1 MKLDRQID
9 HADAIAKLVGTNDKN
24 LKVFKQYMNLS
35 VSLHGKDIVVTG
47 GEDKKDLL
55 NQIFHVLI
63 DLAEHQVKITE
74 RDVMYV
80 IKCIENND
88 ERDLLTLYKN
98 NKQVYTTSL
107 GKQIFPK
114 TFNQKIY
121 VDAIKKNDLTFGVG
135 PAGTGKTF
143 LGVAM
148 ALDALKSN
156 IVKKII
162 LTRPVVEAGESLGFL
177 PGDLKEKIDP
187 YLVPLYDA
195 LYDMLGVALTNT
207 YLEKSIIE
215 IAPLA
220 FMRGRTLEN
229 AFVILDEAQN
239 TTIAQ
244 MKMFLTRLGFS
255 SKMLITGDPTQTDL
269 PKGVPSGLNDA
280 LKHLNGLK
288 DIEVVT
294 FDTLDVIRHPLVQ
307 RILERYEND
316 SNKLH

>member
-1 MKLDRQID
+1 MKLDRVIN
-9 HADAIAKLVGTNDKN
+9 HADVISKLVGSQDRN
-24 LKVFKQYMNLS
+24 LKVFKQYLNIS
-35 VSLHGKDIVVTG
+35 VSLQGSHIVMDAKEDDIPKLT
-47 GEDKKDLL
+47 
-55 NQIFHVLI
+55 QIFDILI
-63 DLAEHQVKITE
+63 DLAEHQIALSE

-80 IKCIENND
+80 IKSVEHQTHEHIHA
-88 ERDLLTLYKN
+88 LYTQR
-98 NKQVYTTSL
+98 KQVYANHH

-114 TFNQKIY
+114 TYHQKMY
-121 VDAIKKNDLTFGVG
+121 VEAIGSHDLIFGVG

-148 ALDALKSN
+148 ALHALKN
-156 IVKKII
+156 NTVKKII

-195 LYDMLGVALTNT
+195 LYDMLGVQQTNL
-207 YLEKSIIE
+207 YLEKGIIE

-220 FMRGRTLEN
+220 FMRGRTLES

-239 TTIAQ
+239 TTRSQ

-255 SKMLITGDPTQTDL
+255 SKMLITGDPSQTDL
-269 PKGVPSGLNDA
+269 PKGVLSGLNDA
-280 LKHLNGLK
+280 LHHLKGLK
-288 DIEVVT
+288 DMSIVT

-307 RILERYEND
+307 NILERYEKNES
-316 SNKLH
+316 SNL

>member
-1 MKLDRQID
+1 MKLDRMIN
-9 HADAIAKLVGTNDKN
+9 HADVISKLVGSQDRN
-24 LKVFKQYMNLS
+24 LKVFKQYLNIS
-35 VSLHGKDIVVTG
+35 VSLQGNHIVMDAKEDDIPKLT
-47 GEDKKDLL
+47 
-55 NQIFHVLI
+55 QIFDILI
-63 DLAEHQVKITE
+63 DLAEHQVILSE

-80 IKCIENND
+80 IKSVEHQTHEHIFK
-88 ERDLLTLYKN
+88 LYTQR
-98 NKQVYTTSL
+98 KQVYANHQ

-114 TFNQKIY
+114 TFNQKTY
-121 VDAIKKNDLTFGVG
+121 VEAIGSHDLIFGVG

-148 ALDALKSN
+148 ALHALKTN

-195 LYDMLGVALTNT
+195 LYDMLGIQQTNL
-207 YLEKSIIE
+207 YLEKGIIE

-220 FMRGRTLEN
+220 FMRGRTLES

-239 TTIAQ
+239 TTRSQ

-255 SKMLITGDPTQTDL
+255 SKMLITGDPSQTDL
-269 PKGVPSGLNDA
+269 PKGILSGLNDA
-280 LKHLNGLK
+280 LHHLKGLK
-288 DIEVVT
+288 DMSVVT

-307 RILERYEND
+307 NILERYETHE
-316 SNKLH
+316 SNTV

>member
-35 VSLHGKDIVVTG
+35 VTLHGKDIIVNG
-47 GEDKKDLL
+47 GEDKKTIL
-55 NQIFHVLI
+55 NKIFDVLI
-63 DLAEHQVKITE
+63 ELAEHQVKISE

-80 IKCIENND
+80 IKCIEND
-88 ERDLLTLYKN
+88 DDRDLLSLYKN
-98 NKQVYTTSL
+98 SKQVYTTSL
-107 GKQIFPK
+107 GKQIYPK
-114 TFNQKIY
+114 TFNQKTY
-121 VDAIKKNDLTFGVG
+121 VDAIKHNDLTFGVG

-195 LYDMLGVALTNT
+195 LYDMLGVAMTNT

-288 DIEVVT
+288 DIEVVQ

-307 RILERYEND
+307 RILERYKD
-316 SNKLH
+316 DTHKLH

>member
-24 LKVFKQYMNLS
+24 LRVFKQYMNLS
-35 VSLHGKDIVVTG
+35 VSLHGKDIVVSG
-47 GEDKKDLL
+47 GEDKKELL
-55 NQIFHVLI
+55 NQIFNVLI

-80 IKCIENND
+80 IKCIEND
-88 ERDLLTLYKN
+88 DDRDLLTLYKN

-269 PKGVPSGLNDA
+269 PKGIPSGLNDA
-280 LKHLNGLK
+280 LKHLSSLK
-288 DIEVVT
+288 DIDVVT

-316 SNKLH
+316 AH